1 MKWLI
6 ESNRWKHYIGIAI
19 VAAVTFIL
27 LALLFCGQLT
37 WKHHVIAA
45 FVALAVAAAMEFKDV
60 HHYNGDHVPIR
71 QWDWSAWDWL
81 DIAAGMLGDLTISI
95 IVIIICLIL

>member
-6 ESNRWKHYIGIAI
+6 ESNRWKHYVGIAI

-37 WKHHVIAA
+37 WKHHVIVA
-45 FVALAVAAAMEFKDV
+45 FVAIAVAAAMEFKDV
-60 HHYNGDHVPIR
+60 HHRNGDHVPIR
-71 QWDWSAWDWL
+71 CWDWSAWDWL
-81 DIAAGMLGDLTISI
+81 DCLAGFFGYIAVA
-95 IVIIICLIL
+95 IVYIIICILI

>member
-1 MKWLI
+1 
-6 ESNRWKHYIGIAI
+6 
-19 VAAVTFIL
+19 
-27 LALLFCGQLT
+27 
-37 WKHHVIAA
+37 
-45 FVALAVAAAMEFKDV
+45 MEFKDV